1 MSGLEIDSLCWQY
14 GQKEVLKDIR
24 LSVGPGSFCAL
35 LGPNGAGK
43 TTLFALA
50 TRLFHT
56 RTGRI
61 LIDGIDLGRDPG
73 AALARLGIVFQQ
85 STLDLDLTVAHNLEY
100 FGALHGL
107 SPRETMRRAGEMLGL
122 MGLADR
128 LRDPVRTLNGGH
140 RRRLEIARAL
150 IHGPS
155 VLLLDE
161 PTVGLDVA
169 TRRAITDHV
178 HALCKRLSV
187 SVLWATHLVDEVRDG
202 DQVAVLHRGRIVAQG
217 SAREVAEQARAS
229 DPGATDLV
237 SAFSHLTAADA
248 DAGGIAAQ

>member
-1 MSGLEIDSLCWQY
+1 MSGLEIDSICWRY
-14 GQKEVLKDIR
+14 GSQQVLEDIS
-24 LSVGPGSFCAL
+24 LAVGPGTFCAL

-50 TRLFHT
+50 TRLFHA

-61 LIDGIDLGRDPG
+61 LIDGVDLGRDPG

-85 STLDLDLTVAHNLEY
+85 PTLDLDLSVAHNLEY
-100 FGALHGL
+100 FGALQGL
-107 SPRETMRRAGEMLGL
+107 SPRDTMRRAGEMLAL
-122 MGLADR
+122 LGLADR
-128 LRDPVRTLNGGH
+128 LRDKVRTLNGGH

-178 HALCKRLSV
+178 HALCNTMGV
-187 SVLWATHLVDEVRDG
+187 AVLWATHLVDEVRDG
-202 DQVAVLHRGRIVAQG
+202 DEVVVLHRGRIVARG
-217 SAREVAEQARAS
+217 SVGDVVQQASAS
-229 DPGATDLV
+229 DLV
-237 SAFSHLTAADA
+237 SAFSRLTAADA
-248 DAGGIAAQ
+248 EDIAAQ

>member
-1 MSGLEIDSLCWQY
+1 MSGLEIDSICWRY
-14 GQKEVLKDIR
+14 GDREVLNNIS
-24 LSVGPGSFCAL
+24 LAVAPGTFCAL

-50 TRLFHT
+50 TRLFHA

-61 LIDGIDLGRDPG
+61 LIDGIDLARDPG

-85 STLDLDLTVAHNLEY
+85 PTLDLDLSVAHNLEY

-107 SPRETMRRAGEMLGL
+107 SARDTMRRSGEMLEL
-122 MGLADR
+122 LGLAER
-128 LRDPVRTLNGGH
+128 LRDKVRTLNGGH

-178 HALCKRLSV
+178 HDLCDRLGV
-187 SVLWATHLVDEVRDG
+187 AVLWATHLVDEVRDG
-202 DQVAVLHRGRIVAQG
+202 DAVVVLHHGCIVAHG
-217 SAREVAEQARAS
+217 STREVAEAAS
-229 DPGATDLV
+229 APDLV
-237 SAFSHLTAADA
+237 SAFSRLTATNAN
-248 DAGGIAAQ
+248 GVAAQ